1 MTGQTLAA
9 SYGRYDIPGWC
20 EERGA
25 LATWNLA
32 RESVNQHK
40 PDTTIDVDNCLMCCA
55 FHPEHPAL
63 IAGGTFNGDVYIW
76 DLSLEGD
83 VQLAKSD
90 ALTDLRHR
98 WGRCLL
104 FAVLVNGPGN
114 VICAHACFTLH
125 KSVCVPVH
133 CLRREP
139 IRSMVWQYSVNE
151 SNKYGNKAQAYR
163 LVTLG
168 ADGLVVVWTWHKLQQ
183 ALYAYKLSWPQPG
196 SSVRVLH
203 GGSCLSLLGGG
214 QQQQRLDSGTAT
226 FMVGTEGGKVGG
238 SGGEGPLYREEPNQR
253 KKKLPS
259 MWPSLPV
266 SSKPRQCG
274 PHWHSLGVP

>member
-63 IAGGTFNGDVYIW
+63 IAGGTFNGDLYIW

-98 WGRCLL
+98 WGHC
-104 FAVLVNGPGN
+104 
-114 VICAHACFTLH
+114 
-125 KSVCVPVH
+125 CVGSS
-133 CLRREP
+133 RRE
-139 IRSMVWQYSVNE
+139 
-151 SNKYGNKAQAYR
+151 
-163 LVTLG
+163 
-168 ADGLVVVWTWHKLQQ
+168 
-183 ALYAYKLSWPQPG
+183 
-196 SSVRVLH
+196 
-203 GGSCLSLLGGG
+203 
-214 QQQQRLDSGTAT
+214 
-226 FMVGTEGGKVGG
+226 
-238 SGGEGPLYREEPNQR
+238 
-253 KKKLPS
+253 
-259 MWPSLPV
+259 
-266 SSKPRQCG
+266 
-274 PHWHSLGVP
+274 